1 MNKKF
6 YWGNSVSSMQTEGG
20 WNEGGKSKSV
30 YDIRPATEK
39 VSDWH
44 FANDNY
50 HHFDEDLNLMQD
62 LGMTMYRF
70 SVSWSRVIKDGDGEV
85 NQEGLKFYDRLVDG
99 CLKRGIQPMICLYHF
114 DMPLH
119 LAEKYN
125 GFLSKETCS
134 AFIRYGKV
142 LVDHFADRVKY
153 WLTFNEQN
161 LYFMPGAPKI
171 AGVLDKNR
179 NSIDDLYQIAHNV
192 MYCHAAIA
200 NYVHEKTD
208 CQIGG
213 MLAYSEVYPATPNPS
228 DVLLTNRY
236 TEFIANNLLDVFS
249 YGKYS
254 TEVTHFV
261 KQHHIK
267 VNVTDEEMATL
278 SKCRS
283 DFLAFSYYQSRTL
296 DSTKVPVGAVP
307 NYYLYYGDKANPYLR
322 QSEWHWSID
331 PQGLRDILNKI
342 YLRYHI
348 PVFPIEN
355 GIGLREHWDG
365 KHQIQD
371 DIRIDYMRAH
381 ILATK
386 QAIEEDGVNV
396 LGYLGWGLIDILS
409 SSGDMNKRYGVVYVN
424 RTNHDL
430 KDMKRVPKKSYY
442 WLKQVI
448 HSNGTEL

>member
-1 MNKKF
+1 MMSDF
-6 YWGNSVSSMQTEGG
+6 FWGNSVSSMQTEGG
-20 WNEGGKSKSV
+20 WNEDGKSKSV
-30 YDIRPATEK
+30 YDVRPATDK

-50 HHFDEDLNLMQD
+50 HHFEEDLDLMQD

-70 SVSWSRVIKDGDGEV
+70 SVSWSRVIEDGDGKI
-85 NQEGLKFYDRLVDG
+85 NKKGLEFYDRLVDG

-125 GFLSKETCS
+125 GFLSKVTCE

-142 LVDHFADRVKY
+142 LVDHFSDRVKY
-153 WLTFNEQN
+153 WITFNEQN
-161 LYFMPGAPKI
+161 LYSQPGAFRI
-171 AGVLDKNR
+171 AGVLKKD
-179 NSIDDLYQIAHNV
+179 NSVSDLYQISHNV
-192 MYCHAAIA
+192 MYCHASIA
-200 NYVHEKTD
+200 NYIHENTD
-208 CQIGG
+208 CKIGG
-213 MLAYSEVYPATPNPS
+213 MLAYSEVYPATSNPD
-228 DVLLTNRY
+228 DVFLTHKY
-236 TEFIANNLLDVFS
+236 EEFIDNNLLDVFS

-254 TEVTHFV
+254 DTVIHFV
-261 KQHHIK
+261 KSHHMNIE
-267 VNVTDEEMATL
+267 TTSQELEQL

-296 DSTKVPVGAVP
+296 DSSEIPVDAVP
-307 NYYLYYGDKANPYLR
+307 NYYMTYGDKANSYLR
-322 QSEWHWSID
+322 ENEWHWSID
-331 PQGLRDILNKI
+331 PEGLRDVLNKI
-342 YLRYHI
+342 YLLYHI

-365 KHQIQD
+365 KHEIQD
-371 DIRIDYMRAH
+371 DERIKYMRAH
-381 ILATK
+381 IIATK
-386 QAIEEDGVNV
+386 EAIEEDGIDV

-409 SSGDMNKRYGVVYVN
+409 SSGDMEKRYGVVYVN

-442 WLKQVI
+442 WLKKVI
-448 HSNGTEL
+448 HSDGKEL